1 MKTKNVYLVLFI
13 FTLSIGFLTPVNIAE
28 FSEQTNRD
36 RSGIDPVLSDILVGN
51 YTVPGVTSSVPLNQ
65 VIKIGILGDMNDI
78 TGNHSWK
85 GAMLAAREINE
96 AGGIE
101 PDIRY
106 PDSTLTPSEAK
117 MYRELRNR
125 KSLEEFIKEAGDD
138 ILRQLRVTEQNGA
151 KNPEKEL
158 FNSFVKKLS
167 KENIVLSKD
176 LIKLAIAQKTKDE
189 ADEYEHDPTIR
200 FAINHLQALLL
211 MSNG

>member
-85 GAMLAAREINE
+85 GAMLAAR
-96 AGGIE
+96 
-101 PDIRY
+101 
-106 PDSTLTPSEAK
+106 
-117 MYRELRNR
+117 
-125 KSLEEFIKEAGDD
+125 
-138 ILRQLRVTEQNGA
+138 
-151 KNPEKEL
+151 
-158 FNSFVKKLS
+158 
-167 KENIVLSKD
+167 
-176 LIKLAIAQKTKDE
+176 
-189 ADEYEHDPTIR
+189 
-200 FAINHLQALLL
+200 
-211 MSNG
+211 